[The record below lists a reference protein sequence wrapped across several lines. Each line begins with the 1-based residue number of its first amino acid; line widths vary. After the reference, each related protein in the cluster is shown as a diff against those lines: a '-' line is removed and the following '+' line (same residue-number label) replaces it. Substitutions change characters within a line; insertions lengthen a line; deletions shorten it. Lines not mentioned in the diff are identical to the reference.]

1 MHTDNPRTPLRES
14 ERAFNEPYDLELE
27 LGLEIAVWPDENEL
41 LPESLERTQAP
52 RARAVVVTLAIL
64 LAVTLLGLA
73 LMWAGQKSATAANA
87 EKAQAEDASPVTEP
101 QAETSETQPQTGD
114 AAGETGDETGQRSAE
129 KHDSLASALQA
140 DPVWVARVAGESGV
154 PERALKAY
162 ATAALVL
169 RDEQPGC
176 GLGWNTLAAI
186 GHVESGHGTIHGASI
201 TSDGRVLP
209 RIVGVALD
217 GEIYQAIP
225 DTDGGLLDGDGM
237 WDRAVGPMQFIPQT
251 WSTYGRSA
259 GGSAEPDIDQ
269 IDDAALSAA
278 TLLCAEGG
286 DLTVAENWI
295 RAVQAYNP
303 SVAYN
308 NDVADIAEYYAA
320 FG

>member
-1 MHTDNPRTPLRES
+1 MNETEDLGLLFHENALQLDEFERTPAPQRKVIFVTIVSLIT
-14 ERAFNEPYDLELE
+14 AAI
-27 LGLEIAVWPDENEL
+27 LGL
-41 LPESLERTQAP
+41 
-52 RARAVVVTLAIL
+52 TLI
-64 LAVTLLGLA
+64 
-73 LMWAGQKSATAANA
+73 WAGQLSA
-87 EKAQAEDASPVTEP
+87 K
-101 QAETSETQPQTGD
+101 
-114 AAGETGDETGQRSAE
+114 AGETETLSNPAAEAHPEPTPDISSSQPQANDAAAKLGEGEGQRSAAE
-129 KHDSLASALQA
+129 NESSERVIQA
-140 DPVWVARVAGESGV
+140 DPLWVAQVSKESGV

-186 GHVESGHGTIHGASI
+186 GQVESGHGTIHGASLA
-201 TSDGRVLP
+201 SDGRALP

-217 GEIYQAIP
+217 GEVYQAIP
-225 DTDGGLLDGDGM
+225 DTDSGLIDGDAV

-251 WSTYGRSA
+251 WAVYGRSA

-286 DLTVAENWI
+286 DLTTAENWI

-308 NDVADIAEYYAA
+308 NDVADIAEYYGA

>member
-1 MHTDNPRTPLRES
+1 M
-14 ERAFNEPYDLELE
+14 
-27 LGLEIAVWPDENEL
+27 
-41 LPESLERTQAP
+41 
-52 RARAVVVTLAIL
+52 
-64 LAVTLLGLA
+64 
-73 LMWAGQKSATAANA
+73 
-87 EKAQAEDASPVTEP
+87 
-101 QAETSETQPQTGD
+101 
-114 AAGETGDETGQRSAE
+114 
-129 KHDSLASALQA
+129 
-140 DPVWVARVAGESGV
+140 
-154 PERALKAY
+154 
-162 ATAALVL
+162 
-169 RDEQPGC
+169 
-176 GLGWNTLAAI
+176 
-186 GHVESGHGTIHGASI
+186 
-201 TSDGRVLP
+201 
-209 RIVGVALD
+209 GVALD

-225 DTDGGLLDGDGM
+225 DTDGGLLDGDAT

-286 DLTVAENWI
+286 DITVAENWI